1 MSPQPRSNNLD
12 RSAMGPAFE
21 SGLFVNLNQK
31 AVACHKVS
39 IRTSH
44 LIGPFQEYLQPL
56 EELQL
61 NMKNRM
67 EVGAVLRELRLSNI
81 QCKFEAEQM
90 ATEQNFQSEK
100 ELLWDYIK
108 ADLEDRV
115 RKLEE
120 DKNNVDFSTGLWE
133 QTSSSLKSSRRKKA
147 DPLDPD
153 RRKKPVTVTGPYIVY
168 MLREPDII
176 DDWTLIKKS
185 LQQQRVK

>member
-1 MSPQPRSNNLD
+1 
-12 RSAMGPAFE
+12 
-21 SGLFVNLNQK
+21 
-31 AVACHKVS
+31 
-39 IRTSH
+39 
-44 LIGPFQEYLQPL
+44 
-56 EELQL
+56 
-61 NMKNRM
+61 MKNRM

-108 ADLEDRV
+108 ADLEDKI

-168 MLREPDII
+168 MLRESDII